1 MPPKFIFSE
10 ILRSTRGPE
19 RAPRVLPSVFL
30 AAKAAARPA
39 HHRLIPAWVLHF
51 GLAGVFFVAILDA
64 APIPLPIPGS
74 TDILVLVLGAHG
86 ENPWLLAPAAIAGGL
101 IGAWLTWKAGK
112 HGGEAMLDRHIS
124 KRLASRIKHWVKAHG
139 ILSVCLA
146 AVLPPPIPLTPFL
159 LAAGALG
166 VTRRQLFI
174 AIGIARTLRYGS
186 EAALSL
192 IYGRRI
198 IRWFNHYLAGWS
210 SVILYTFLGLLAA
223 AIVFGI
229 WKYRRDQGRA
239 SVPKRTAGAEAAS

>member
-1 MPPKFIFSE
+1 LSE
-10 ILRSTRGPE
+10 NSPSPRDPE
-19 RAPRVLPSVFL
+19 RARRVLPSVFL

-39 HHRLIPAWVLHF
+39 HHRLIPAWVIHF

-86 ENPWLLAPAAIAGGL
+86 ESPWLLAPAAVAGGL

-112 HGGEAMLDRHIS
+112 RGGEAMLDRHIS
-124 KRLASRIKHWVKAHG
+124 KRLASRIRHWVKDHG

-146 AVLPPPIPLTPFL
+146 ALMPPPIPLTPFL
-159 LAAGALG
+159 LASGALG
-166 VTRRQLFI
+166 VTRKQLLI
-174 AIGIARTLRYGS
+174 AIGIARTLRYGG

-223 AIVFGI
+223 AIAFGI
-229 WKYRRDQGRA
+229 WKYRHDQGRA
-239 SVPKRTAGAEAAS
+239 AVPNQPAGAEAAS

>member
-1 MPPKFIFSE
+1 MLPKFIFFE
-10 ILRSTRGPE
+10 NLRPARDPE
-19 RAPRVLPSVFL
+19 RPTRVLPSVYF

-39 HHRLIPAWVLHF
+39 RHHLIPAWVIHF
-51 GLAGVFFVAILDA
+51 GLAGVFVVAILDA

-74 TDILVLVLGAHG
+74 TDILILVLGAHG
-86 ENPWLLAPAAIAGGL
+86 EAPWLLAPAAVAGGL

-112 HGGEAMLDRHIS
+112 HGGEAMLDRYIS
-124 KRLASRIKHWVKAHG
+124 KRLASRIKHWVKDHG

-146 AVLPPPIPLTPFL
+146 AIMPPPIPLTPFL

-174 AIGIARTLRYGS
+174 AIGIARTLRYGT
-186 EAALSL
+186 EAALAL

-198 IRWFNHYLAGWS
+198 IRWFNQYLAGWS

-229 WKYRRDQGRA
+229 WKYRHDQGRSA
-239 SVPKRTAGAEAAS
+239 VPKRAASAEAAS